1 MVWVQCGHSVLY
13 LIIRQSEKPA
23 QLLTRVG
30 WLARWHRGYN
40 QNQNHNQ
47 YKSKFLKINFKTFY
61 GEKSSFVDMKQGREK
76 SIFVTEGA
84 GGRFWPIIDEI
95 KAGPLTNYTLLPY
108 FCGPNNYFGPHFYKQ
123 SIFPPRT
130 NLIKRCSPGSGN
142 NFNLSLL
149 SNPKERRINTRE
161 VSSI

>member
-1 MVWVQCGHSVLY
+1 M
-13 LIIRQSEKPA
+13 
-23 QLLTRVG
+23 
-30 WLARWHRGYN
+30 
-40 QNQNHNQ
+40 
-47 YKSKFLKINFKTFY
+47 
-61 GEKSSFVDMKQGREK
+61 MQGRKK
-76 SIFVTEGA
+76 SIFVTPGA
-84 GGRFWPIIDEI
+84 GSVGGRFWPIIDEI